1 MSAQIIEGKKNRRRS
16 KRRVMSYH
24 IKAGILVGAAGFLA
38 ETFLIF
44 VFMGIPIGSILLAVP
59 VGIVTGRKVA
69 QGRNLKQPVSD
80 KLGLQAGL
88 ISGILSSLGIVGPLL
103 LFALTAPEGATLGAE
118 LQKWV
123 NPEEIPGFLNSL
135 PNALIL
141 GAMMSAFVA
150 TGLAVSFCFLTTR
163 YFNRRIIF
171 NLNSLGNQ
179 PRNASANHRR

>member
-1 MSAQIIEGKKNRRRS
+1 MSAQIIEGKRIAAKV

-24 IKAGILVGAAGFLA
+24 IKAGILVGVAGFLA
-38 ETFLIF
+38 EMFLTF

-80 KLGLQAGL
+80 KLSLQAGL
-88 ISGILSSLGIVGPLL
+88 ISGVLSSLGIVGPLL
-103 LFALTAPEGATLGAE
+103 LFALTAPQGATLGAE

-123 NPEEIPGFLNSL
+123 DPDKIPGFLNSL
-135 PNALIL
+135 PTALIL
-141 GAMMSAFVA
+141 GAMMSALVA
-150 TGLAVSFCFLTTR
+150 TGLAVCSCLLTTR
-163 YFNRRIIF
+163 NFNKRIIF

-179 PRNASANHRR
+179 PRNARPNHRR